1 MGDVQQ
7 RDVLIIFDIDG
18 TLTNTVPLHKQ
29 AFSAAIAA
37 LGITNFDDEYGGYLH
52 HTDSYIFKTIF
63 GKHIGKP
70 ITPEIMQAFENY
82 LTAHFAL
89 ATLSKPIE
97 EIAGAAQAIAW
108 LQQNKNYAVA
118 FATGSLT
125 GPAVLKLTQAGI
137 SFIPELLV
145 TANELQTRDEIVLTA
160 CRNAAAYYGQLPFRR
175 TISVGDGMWDMKTAI
190 ANGLEFVGIGTTRF
204 ANAAGL
210 GLVID
215 DFTGTA
221 FFDYL

>member
-1 MGDVQQ
+1 
-7 RDVLIIFDIDG
+7 
-18 TLTNTVPLHKQ
+18 
-29 AFSAAIAA
+29 
-37 LGITNFDDEYGGYLH
+37 
-52 HTDSYIFKTIF
+52 
-63 GKHIGKP
+63 
-70 ITPEIMQAFENY
+70 MQTFENY

-89 ATLSKPIE
+89 ATVSNPIA
-97 EIAGAAQAIAW
+97 EIEGAAQAIAW